1 MSTPRADSA
10 RPRAAIVYNPI
21 KIDEDALRTAV
32 AAAESEHGWAES
44 LWIETTVEDP
54 GAGQARTAVD
64 EGVDVVLAAGG
75 DGTVRAVAE
84 GLRGTGTPVA
94 LLPAGT
100 GNLLARN
107 LDLALNDIP
116 RSVQTAF
123 SGSDRAIDVGV
134 ADIVDGDG
142 EASTHVF
149 VVMVGVGLDAKMIAA
164 TNPDLKKKVGWLAYV
179 EAVARIFK
187 DVNALRVTYSLDGA
201 SSRST
206 TVSTLLIGNCGILP
220 GNVPILP
227 DAKVDDGL
235 IDIVAMRPKNLFG
248 WIRIGTTVIW
258 ENGVLRKTRFGRRLI
273 AADKRV
279 RPLRY
284 YQGRRSDLRFR
295 GPEEF
300 EIDGEE
306 MGSIVQLAVHV
317 DPASLIVR
325 VPRDADVH
333 SVKSDEAAEAEAK
346 EIEVERQG
354 RVAAADI
361 GEPQRSGSGVP
372 ATLGE
377 DD

>member
-1 MSTPRADSA
+1 MSAPQQDAR
-10 RPRAAIVYNPI
+10 RPRAAVVYNPI
-21 KIDEDALRTAV
+21 KIHEDAVRQAV
-32 AAAESEHGWAES
+32 LIAEREHGWAET
-44 LWIETTVEDP
+44 LWLETSVDDP
-54 GAGQARTAVD
+54 GQGPARHAV
-64 EGVDVVLAAGG
+64 EQGVDVVLAAGG

-84 GLRGTGTPVA
+84 GLRGSGTPLT

-107 LDLALNDIP
+107 LDLTLNDIAGAV
-116 RSVQTAF
+116 RTAF
-123 SGSDRAIDVGV
+123 TGSDRAIDVGV
-134 ADIVDGDG
+134 ADIVDAEG
-142 EASTHVF
+142 AATSHVF
-149 VVMVGVGLDAKMIAA
+149 VVMLGVGLDAKMIAA
-164 TNPDLKKKVGWLAYV
+164 TNPALKKKVGWLAYV

-187 DVNALRVTYSLDGA
+187 DVNAVRVTYSLDGA

-235 IDIVAMRPKNLFG
+235 IDIVAMRPKNLYG

-258 ENGVLRKTRFGRRLI
+258 ENGVLRRSRFGRRLI

-284 YQGRRSDLRFR
+284 FQGRRADLRFR

-306 MGSIVQLAVHV
+306 MGMITRLGVRV
-317 DPASLIVR
+317 DPAALIVR
-325 VPRDADVH
+325 VPQTADVH
-333 SVKSDEAAEAEAK
+333 SVKPDTEAEAEARRL
-346 EIEVERQG
+346 EAEEAG
-354 RVAAADI
+354 RVAASDAPVAA
-361 GEPQRSGSGVP
+361 ES
-372 ATLGE
+372 
-377 DD
+377 

>member
-10 RPRAAIVYNPI
+10 RPRAAVVYNPI
-21 KIDEDALRTAV
+21 KIDEDALRRAV

-84 GLRGTGTPVA
+84 GLRGTGTPVT

-107 LDLALNDIP
+107 LDLALNDLP
-116 RSVQTAF
+116 GAVQTAF
-123 SGSDRAIDVGV
+123 TGADRAIDVGI
-134 ADIVDGDG
+134 ADTVDDAGDS
-142 EASTHVF
+142 STHVF

-164 TNPDLKKKVGWLAYV
+164 TNPELKKKVGWLAYV

-201 SSRST
+201 ASRST

-235 IDIVAMRPKNLFG
+235 LDVVAMRPKNVLG

-258 ENGVLRKTRFGRRLI
+258 ENGVLRKSRFGRRLI

-284 YQGRRSDLRFR
+284 FQGRRSDLRFR
-295 GPEEF
+295 GAEEF

-333 SVKSDEAAEAEAK
+333 SAKPDEVAEKEAK
-346 EIEVERQG
+346 RIEVEHQG
-354 RVAAADI
+354 RAFAADI
-361 GEPQRSGSGVP
+361 GEPQRSDSGVP